1 VNSAIAEAP
10 PAARRN
16 VAHRLTIWSLAATA
30 ACLPLYVVRW
40 RIGPVPTTLL
50 EVLILITI
58 VAYLAT
64 LLTERRL
71 PAARTAYDIP
81 IALLLVAGVI
91 GIIVAPD
98 HTRALG
104 IYRAYFVEAVAC
116 FYIAVDLLRTRED
129 LQKVLLIAAAGSC
142 VMAVGQ
148 IASFAIVLAQ
158 HRLQLGDAPSFL
170 NTSANAVAMYLEPP
184 LAFAV
189 GFTVFASRPKERW
202 IGGGV
207 LALLLIAN
215 VLTLSRA
222 SYLAM
227 AVLATVLV
235 LSLQSN
241 RWRLRAVGALAVL
254 GLAVLEIPI
263 VNHRL
268 LDLAHSVTNRT
279 TLYRETFEMLSQRP
293 ITGAGISG
301 FPVRVAPFR
310 PPNLPIQ
317 LYPHDMWLTT
327 WSEIGLLGLL
337 SFAVI
342 FFGLLWRGARA
353 LPRATDIYRPVL
365 WGAVGALVL
374 YTVHGL
380 FDSPY
385 WKNDLSVEFWLLAA
399 LQVVAVR
406 ATRSRDV
413 AGTERPA
420 VPDGTKLRVGDDP
433 RLRGRR
439 DDGERQVKGT

>member
-1 VNSAIAEAP
+1 VSDVTAGALP
-10 PAARRN
+10 DARTTM
-16 VAHRLTIWSLAATA
+16 AHRLAVWSLAATA

-40 RIGPVPTTLL
+40 RVGPVPTTLL
-50 EVLILITI
+50 EVLIAFTI

-64 LLTERRL
+64 LWTERRL

-91 GIIVAPD
+91 GIAVAPD

-129 LQKVLLIAAAGSC
+129 LRKVLLVAAAGSC

-148 IASFAIVLAQ
+148 IISFAIVLAQ

-202 IGGGV
+202 IGAGV
-207 LALLLIAN
+207 LALLLVAN
-215 VLTLSRA
+215 ILTLSRA

-227 AVLATVLV
+227 AVLAAVLV
-235 LSLQSN
+235 LSLQSS

-310 PPNLPIQ
+310 PPNLPVQ

-327 WSEIGLLGLL
+327 WSEIGVLGVL

-353 LPRATDIYRPVL
+353 LPRATDIYRPLL

-406 ATRSRDV
+406 ATRRRDTPGGV
-413 AGTERPA
+413 ERPA
-420 VPDGTKLRVGDDP
+420 VP
-433 RLRGRR
+433 
-439 DDGERQVKGT
+439 

>member
-1 VNSAIAEAP
+1 MTAIAEAP
-10 PAARRN
+10 TAARASKPHQ
-16 VAHRLTIWSLAATA
+16 VAVLSLALTA

-40 RIGPVPTTLL
+40 RVGPVPTTLL

-64 LLTERRL
+64 LWTERRL

-98 HTRALG
+98 HIRALG

-116 FYIAVDLLRTRED
+116 FYIAVDLLRARED
-129 LQKVLLIAAAGSC
+129 LQKVLLVAAAGSC

-148 IASFAIVLAQ
+148 IVSFAIVLAQ

-184 LAFAV
+184 LAFAL

-202 IGGGV
+202 IGAAV
-207 LALLLIAN
+207 LALLLVAN
-215 VLTLSRA
+215 ILTLSRA

-293 ITGAGISG
+293 IVGAGISG

-327 WSEIGLLGLL
+327 WSEIGLLGVISL
-337 SFAVI
+337 AVI

-353 LPRATDIYRPVL
+353 LPRATDIYLPVL

-406 ATRSRDV
+406 ATRRRDV

-420 VPDGTKLRVGDDP
+420 VPDGTKLSAGDDP
-433 RLRGRR
+433 RL
-439 DDGERQVKGT
+439 

>member
-1 VNSAIAEAP
+1 MAMTLPATPSGLPRRIAIMA
-10 PAARRN
+10 
-16 VAHRLTIWSLAATA
+16 LAVTA

-40 RIGPVPTTLL
+40 RVGPIPTTLL
-50 EVLILITI
+50 EVLILVTI
-58 VAYLAT
+58 VAYVAT
-64 LLTERRL
+64 LWNEHRL

-81 IALLLVAGVI
+81 IALLLVAGLI
-91 GIIVAPD
+91 GIAVAPD

-104 IYRAYFVEAVAC
+104 IYRAYFLEAVAC
-116 FYIAVDLLRTRED
+116 FYIAVDLLRTRDEIRR
-129 LQKVLLIAAAGSC
+129 VLLVAAAGSC
-142 VMAVGQ
+142 AMAVGQ
-148 IASFAIVLAQ
+148 IASFAIVFAQ

-170 NTSANAVAMYLEPP
+170 NTSANSVALYLEPP
-184 LAFAV
+184 IAFAI
-189 GFTVFASRPKERW
+189 GFIVFASHPKERW
-202 IGGGV
+202 VGAGV
-207 LALLLIAN
+207 LGLLLLADI
-215 VLTLSRA
+215 LTLSRG

-227 AVLATVLV
+227 AVLAIVLV

-241 RWRLRAVGALAVL
+241 RWRLRAVAILVALGAV
-254 GLAVLEIPI
+254 VLEIPV
-263 VNHRL
+263 VNQRL

-293 ITGAGISG
+293 IVGAGISG

-310 PPNLPIQ
+310 PANVPVQ

-327 WSEIGLLGLL
+327 WSEIGLLGVL

-406 ATRSRDV
+406 ATRSRDAA

-420 VPDGTKLRVGDDP
+420 VP
-433 RLRGRR
+433 
-439 DDGERQVKGT
+439 